1 MHLTIWDV
9 LNVSRIVACVT
20 FTISSV
26 SRILSGD
33 PGPSWPPGR
42 TALFLDLAVPG
53 SLPRAGWGT
62 CGQTRGV
69 SSSLPCSDTTPPPAP
84 VRALGWRLSCCVG
97 CGLRCARLVEHSP
110 WHVAHRRQSQAG
122 LGLPAGLVLSPGAG
136 TPENA
141 TSSSPESPP
150 QGAGGLLGSPAPA
163 CPQARPSVREADAAV
178 SGSRACR
185 RRRLCA
191 EGLGR
196 GARPAGVK
204 GMGTGCWGGWSWGA
218 ARVGEPQNG
227 ARRQKGA
234 GPLCQ

>member
-1 MHLTIWDV
+1 M
-9 LNVSRIVACVT
+9 
-20 FTISSV
+20 
-26 SRILSGD
+26 
-33 PGPSWPPGR
+33 
-42 TALFLDLAVPG
+42 PG

-69 SSSLPCSDTTPPPAP
+69 SSSLPCSDTAPRPAP
-84 VRALGWRLSCCVG
+84 VRALGWRLSCRVG
-97 CGLRCARLVEHSP
+97 RGSRCARLVEHSP

-150 QGAGGLLGSPAPA
+150 QGAGGPLGSLALA
-163 CPQARPSVREADAAV
+163 CLQARPSVREADAAV

-196 GARPAGVK
+196 GGRQAGVK
-204 GMGTGCWGGWSWGA
+204 GLGTGCWGGWSWGA

-234 GPLCQ
+234 GPWCS

>member
-69 SSSLPCSDTTPPPAP
+69 SSSLPCSDTTPPRP
-84 VRALGWRLSCCVG
+84 RAG
-97 CGLRCARLVEHSP
+97 
-110 WHVAHRRQSQAG
+110 AG
-122 LGLPAGLVLSPGAG
+122 L
-136 TPENA
+136 
-141 TSSSPESPP
+141 
-150 QGAGGLLGSPAPA
+150 
-163 CPQARPSVREADAAV
+163 AAV
-178 SGSRACR
+178 LPCGPWVTLCPFGGAQPLARGS
-185 RRRLCA
+185 
-191 EGLGR
+191 
-196 GARPAGVK
+196 
-204 GMGTGCWGGWSWGA
+204 
-218 ARVGEPQNG
+218 
-227 ARRQKGA
+227 
-234 GPLCQ
+234 

>member
-69 SSSLPCSDTTPPPAP
+69 SSSLPCSDTTPPPP
-84 VRALGWRLSCCVG
+84 P
-97 CGLRCARLVEHSP
+97 CGR
-110 WHVAHRRQSQAG
+110 W
-122 LGLPAGLVLSPGAG
+122 
-136 TPENA
+136 
-141 TSSSPESPP
+141 
-150 QGAGGLLGSPAPA
+150 AGGCPAVWAVGRAVPVWWSTAPGTWLIDGRVRRGSA
-163 CPQARPSVREADAAV
+163 S
-178 SGSRACR
+178 
-185 RRRLCA
+185 
-191 EGLGR
+191 
-196 GARPAGVK
+196 RPAW
-204 GMGTGCWGGWSWGA
+204 C
-218 ARVGEPQNG
+218 
-227 ARRQKGA
+227 
-234 GPLCQ
+234 

>member
-1 MHLTIWDV
+1 M
-9 LNVSRIVACVT
+9 
-20 FTISSV
+20 
-26 SRILSGD
+26 
-33 PGPSWPPGR
+33 
-42 TALFLDLAVPG
+42 PG

-69 SSSLPCSDTTPPPAP
+69 SSSLPCSDITPPPPPCGRWAGGCPAVWAVGRAVP
-84 VRALGWRLSCCVG
+84 VW
-97 CGLRCARLVEHSP
+97 VEHSP

-150 QGAGGLLGSPAPA
+150 QGAGGLLGSPALA

-196 GARPAGVK
+196 GARPGGVK

>member
-33 PGPSWPPGR
+33 PGPSWPPAGLRCSLISRCLGLCRELAGAPVGR
-42 TALFLDLAVPG
+42 HVASPVPFRVRT
-53 SLPRAGWGT
+53 P
-62 CGQTRGV
+62 
-69 SSSLPCSDTTPPPAP
+69 PPPAP

-97 CGLRCARLVEHSP
+97 CGSRCARLVEHSP

-150 QGAGGLLGSPAPA
+150 QGAGGPLGSPAPA

-178 SGSRACR
+178 SGSPACR

-196 GARPAGVK
+196 GARQAGVK

-234 GPLCQ
+234 GPLCS